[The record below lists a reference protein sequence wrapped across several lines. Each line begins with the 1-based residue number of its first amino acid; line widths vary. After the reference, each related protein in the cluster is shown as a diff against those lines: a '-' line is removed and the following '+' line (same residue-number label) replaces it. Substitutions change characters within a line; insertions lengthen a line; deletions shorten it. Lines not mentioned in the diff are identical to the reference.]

1 MNGFYTISQS
11 LFTQL
16 KKYGFNVVTM
26 GDNFKIDIVRQTIF
40 PYAHIIPDTSVK
52 SGQTTSWGFRI
63 IAMDLVDFNKDD
75 PRDEIEPFY
84 STDNMQD
91 VLNDIHNRLSRVIEQ
106 YERGTEYD
114 NFLRIDDDV
123 NFLAFMERYENLL
136 AGWEMDIIIEAPTNG
151 NICK

>member
-26 GDNFKIDIVRQTIF
+26 GDNFKVDIVRQTIF
-40 PYAHIIPDTSVK
+40 PYAHIIPDTSEK
-52 SGQTTSWGFRI
+52 DGQVTTWGFKI
-63 IAMDLVDFNKDD
+63 IGMDLVDWNKDD

-84 STDNMQD
+84 TTDNMQD

-106 YERGTEYD
+106 YERGSEYD
-114 NFLRIDDDV
+114 DFLRITDSV
-123 NFLAFMERYENLL
+123 QFLSFMERYENLL
-136 AGWEMDIIIEAPTNG
+136 AGWEVDFTIETPTEG